1 MIWCARHRTPG
12 RIDGGEGIDK
22 EAAEVVAG
30 CDPSILARAVQD
42 LYTKET
48 KGSLQIEGETV
59 SGSRAERF
67 VAALRSAEEFNTTN
81 AAHLE
86 ALQNTIVDPCGAA
99 LGFRDFQN
107 FVSETAAGYRP

>member
-1 MIWCARHRTPG
+1 M
-12 RIDGGEGIDK
+12 GEGIDK

-30 CDPSILARAVQD
+30 CDPSILARAVQY

-67 VAALRSAEEFNTTN
+67 VAALRRAEEFNTTN
-81 AAHLE
+81 AADLV
-86 ALQNTIVDPCGAA
+86 ALQNTIVDPCCAA
-99 LGFRDFQN
+99 HGFRDFQN
-107 FVSETAAGYRP
+107 FVSETPTGYRP